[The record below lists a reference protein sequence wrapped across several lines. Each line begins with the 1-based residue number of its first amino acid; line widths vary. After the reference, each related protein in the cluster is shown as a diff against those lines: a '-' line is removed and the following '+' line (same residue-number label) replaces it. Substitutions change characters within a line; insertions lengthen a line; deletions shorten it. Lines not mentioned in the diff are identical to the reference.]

1 MKVLLQRVSRASVT
15 IDGDTAGSIATG
27 LTLFLCVEQDDTE
40 QDADYLKEKCLKLRI
55 FPDEE
60 GRFDR
65 SVLDVGG
72 GLLIISQFTL
82 AADTR
87 KGRRP
92 SFTRAAPP
100 EIAEP
105 MVEYFITACRASG
118 LRVETGKFGAYMQVA
133 LCNDG
138 PVTIWLDSRD
148 RLAPRRNS

>member
-1 MKVLLQRVSRASVT
+1 MKALLQRVSRASVT
-15 IDGDTAGSIATG
+15 VDGETTGSIQTG
-27 LTLFLCVEQDDTE
+27 LCLFLCVEQDDTRE
-40 QDADYLKEKCLKLRI
+40 DAGYLKEKTLNLRI
-55 FPDEE
+55 FPDQD

-65 SVLDVGG
+65 SILDIQG
-72 GLLIISQFTL
+72 GLLVISQFTL

-92 SFTRAAPP
+92 SFTRAALP

-105 MVEYFITACRASG
+105 MVEDFIAACRASG
-118 LRVETGKFGAYMQVA
+118 LIVETGRFGAHMQVE

-148 RLAPRRNS
+148 RHTPRRTS

>member
-1 MKVLLQRVSRASVT
+1 MKALLQRVSRASVT

-27 LTLFLCVEQDDTE
+27 LTLFICVEQDDVE
-40 QDADYLKEKCLKLRI
+40 QDADYLKEKCLNLRI

-72 GLLIISQFTL
+72 DLLIISQFTL

-92 SFTRAAPP
+92 SFTHAAPP
-100 EIAEP
+100 ELAEP
-105 MVEYFITACRASG
+105 MVEYFITACRTSG
-118 LRVETGKFGAYMQVA
+118 LRVETGKFGAHMQVT
-133 LCNDG
+133 LSNDG

-148 RLAPRRNS
+148 RLTPRRNS

>member
-1 MKVLLQRVSRASVT
+1 MKALLQRVSRASVSVDGAT
-15 IDGDTAGSIATG
+15 LGNIDTG
-27 LTLFLCVEQDDTE
+27 LLVLLCVEHEDTQDD
-40 QDADYLKEKCLKLRI
+40 AAYIREKSLNLRI
-55 FPDEE
+55 FPDEQ

-72 GLLIISQFTL
+72 ELLVISQFTL
-82 AADTR
+82 SADTR

-92 SFTRAAPP
+92 GFTRAAPP

-105 MVEYFITACRASG
+105 VVESFVQACRTSG
-118 LRVETGKFGAYMQVA
+118 LNVETGRFGAHMQVD

-148 RLAPRRNS
+148 RLTPRRDA

>member
-1 MKVLLQRVSRASVT
+1 MKTLLQRVSRASVT
-15 IDGDTAGSIATG
+15 IDGGTVGSIATG

-40 QDADYLKEKCLKLRI
+40 QDADYLKEKSLNLRI
-55 FPDEE
+55 FPDED

-100 EIAEP
+100 ELAEP

-118 LRVETGKFGAYMQVA
+118 LKVETGRFGAHMQVS

-148 RLAPRRNS
+148 RLTPRRNS

>member
-1 MKVLLQRVSRASVT
+1 MKALLQRVSQASVT
-15 IDGDTAGSIATG
+15 IDGETVGSIHTG
-27 LTLFLCVEQDDTE
+27 LCLFLCVEQDDTE
-40 QDADYLKEKCLKLRI
+40 QDADYLKEKCLNLRI
-55 FPDEE
+55 FPDKE
-60 GRFDR
+60 GRFDS
-65 SVLDVGG
+65 SVLDVNG

-105 MVEYFITACRASG
+105 MLDYFVAECRTSG
-118 LRVETGKFGAYMQVA
+118 LKVETGKFGAHMQVE

-138 PVTIWLDSRD
+138 PVTIWFDSQD
-148 RLAPRRNS
+148 RLAPRRSS

>member
-1 MKVLLQRVSRASVT
+1 MKALLQRVSHASVT

-27 LTLFLCVEQDDTE
+27 LTLFICVEQDDIE
-40 QDADYLKEKCLKLRI
+40 QDADYLKEKCLNLRI
-55 FPDEE
+55 FPDED

-100 EIAEP
+100 EFAEP
-105 MVEYFITACRASG
+105 MLDYFVEQCRSSG
-118 LRVETGKFGAYMQVA
+118 LNVETGKFGAHMQVS
-133 LCNDG
+133 LSNDG
-138 PVTIWLDSRD
+138 PVTIFLDSRD